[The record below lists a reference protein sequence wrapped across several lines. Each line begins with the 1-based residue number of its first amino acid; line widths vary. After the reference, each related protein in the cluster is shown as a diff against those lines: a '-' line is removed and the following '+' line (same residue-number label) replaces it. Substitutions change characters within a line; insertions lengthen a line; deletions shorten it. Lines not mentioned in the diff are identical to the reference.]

1 MSFFLLLNI
10 GNTHT
15 QAVFADRNGNIE
27 GVVQTIPTAAWQSDL
42 QLLPQASGD
51 CRVWAACVVPAAR
64 KILAESKLYKFL
76 HWVDAAAGTAAGLD
90 FSNVDTSTLGADRIA
105 NAAALLM
112 RGKLPASNFDCGTA
126 ITLETVLDNGVFAGG
141 AIMPGRSLMR
151 MALKSGTAALPELPL
166 DLPLPEELGK
176 NTFQAMTLGIDLGAV
191 GMVRELM
198 RRSGDLGVKYMV
210 ASGGDAEFFCR
221 HIPEL
226 EAAGKLFTLQGIS
239 FIAAKHTEKE

>member
-1 MSFFLLLNI
+1 
-10 GNTHT
+10 
-15 QAVFADRNGNIE
+15 
-27 GVVQTIPTAAWQSDL
+27 
-42 QLLPQASGD
+42 
-51 CRVWAACVVPAAR
+51 
-64 KILAESKLYKFL
+64 
-76 HWVDAAAGTAAGLD
+76 
-90 FSNVDTSTLGADRIA
+90 
-105 NAAALLM
+105 
-112 RGKLPASNFDCGTA
+112 
-126 ITLETVLDNGVFAGG
+126 
-141 AIMPGRSLMR
+141 MPGRSLMR